1 MGSSWRYC
9 HVAITPYSIGGFHGL
24 ARTFSRGS
32 LVLFH
37 GLAFGFDGP
46 AREFT
51 CRWKTTGLH
60 WSKQKNKSAQSAG
73 PNFSQHFPTEVSPHY
88 IHLDLIYYAFLLI
101 LTKKSCTSFG
111 CQIWSQKWKIYLFL
125 HLIVEDKEIA
135 DDLTGAANG
144 HARLIPEEDAE
155 VAAELTEQPPAEPE
169 EKKPEE

>member
-1 MGSSWRYC
+1 MQLDNLKPFTGYSYRFFW
-9 HVAITPYSIGGFHGL
+9 HHPIITQLNSCDSTLFVENLDYS
-24 ARTFSRGS
+24 
-32 LVLFH
+32 
-37 GLAFGFDGP
+37 
-46 AREFT
+46 
-51 CRWKTTGLH
+51 
-60 WSKQKNKSAQSAG
+60 
-73 PNFSQHFPTEVSPHY
+73 
-88 IHLDLIYYAFLLI
+88 FLLI

-111 CQIWSQKWKIYLFL
+111 FGHKNEKFIYLFL